1 MALSDSE
8 PCSVCGR
15 YKNRRVAIDAI
26 IIRDDK
32 ILLIKRAVE
41 PFKGFWALPGG
52 GVDFDETAEDAVR
65 KEVWEEVGLK
75 VTSTNFL
82 NIYTAPERDP
92 NQVIALAYFVETEGE
107 PKAGS
112 DAQECEFF
120 SLNHFPEPMA
130 LDHKKIIQNY
140 LEKIS

>member
-1 MALSDSE
+1 MALSNSE

-26 IIRDDK
+26 IIRDNK
-32 ILLIKRAVE
+32 ILLIKRAFE

-75 VTSTNFL
+75 VTSIKFL
-82 NIYTAPERDP
+82 NIYTDPDRDP
-92 NQVIALAYFVETEGE
+92 NQVTALAYFAETEGE

-112 DAQECEFF
+112 DAKECEFF
-120 SLNHFPEPMA
+120 PLNHFPEPVA
-130 LDHKKIIQNY
+130 LDHKKIIQEY
-140 LEKIS
+140 LDKRS